1 MDLTNLYNNEIN
13 QLEYCTIAEKTYLP
27 AETVKVRIPKLNVD
41 TSKMTV
47 RAQESILV
55 NDDACKPTVV
65 NPIKLSDTI
74 IVKTFSCLELS
85 KSCVRKKKECGCRLV
100 GSGGDI
106 CTHSFIR
113 DCRGDDDTFIDGH
126 IVEAYLPK
134 GAQMIVCFMN
144 NNINDAYL
152 TNFI

>member
-1 MDLTNLYNNEIN
+1 MDLSNLNTNEIN

-27 AETVKVRIPKLNVD
+27 AETVKVRIPKLNVN

-47 RAQESILV
+47 RAQESILA
-55 NDDACKPTVV
+55 NDDECKPKVTGQ
-65 NPIKLSDTI
+65 IKLSDTI
-74 IVKTFSCLELS
+74 TVKTFSGLELS
-85 KSCVRKKKECGCRLV
+85 KSCVRKKKECGCRLE

-106 CTHSFIR
+106 CTHRFIR
-113 DCRGDDDTFIDGH
+113 DCMGDNDKFIDGH
-126 IVEAYLPK
+126 ITEAYLPK